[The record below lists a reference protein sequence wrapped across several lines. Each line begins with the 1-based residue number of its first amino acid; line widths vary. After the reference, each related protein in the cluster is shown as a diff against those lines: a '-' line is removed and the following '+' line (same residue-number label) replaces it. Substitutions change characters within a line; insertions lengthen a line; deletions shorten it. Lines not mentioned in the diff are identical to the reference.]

1 MNAIGYLF
9 GALLLAGIV
18 IAVLWY
24 REQKPTSLEDGI
36 DEFHRELEA
45 LAPDWQPPVPKAPAR
60 PPLPKG
66 GRPRNGDR
74 PG

>member
-1 MNAIGYLF
+1 VSVLAYVL
-9 GALLLAGIV
+9 GALLLSFAV

-24 REQKPTSLEDGI
+24 REQKPTSIEDGI

-45 LAPDWQPPVPKAPAR
+45 LAPDWQPPVPKSSR
-60 PPLPKG
+60 PKEG
-66 GRPRNGDR
+66 ER